1 MLEWRQ
7 VLVWLADTLTDIVQ
21 QLADKITIF
30 LHLKNILNSRQV
42 YL

>member
-1 MLEWRQ
+1 MLEGRQ
-7 VLVWLADTLTDIVQ
+7 ILVGLADTLADIVQ
-21 QLADKITIF
+21 QLADEVTIT